1 MSRRFAGPT
10 VLITVMVALVLPGC
24 HTLAPPV
31 PEVKVAPTAPSVSTD
46 KVTAP
51 EDRLA
56 VFSAQLEGVKKA
68 ATESTPKSTSGATGI
83 TGITGITGTGN
94 LVAVFNPDTS
104 LFRWKLWHSGLKG
117 IPKAG
122 QFHGRDGPDTGGT
135 SYLPFS
141 GAVKSHMEGR
151 ATLTDSQAADLLAG
165 RWYVSIRTSVYPNGE
180 IRGQLV
186 LHE

>member
-1 MSRRFAGPT
+1 MSRRFAGLTGLMT
-10 VLITVMVALVLPGC
+10 VLVALVLPGC
-24 HTLAPPV
+24 DTLAPPV
-31 PEVKVAPTAPSVSTD
+31 PEVKVASAVPSASTD
-46 KVTAP
+46 KVRTP
-51 EDRLA
+51 KDRLT

-83 TGITGITGTGN
+83 TGTGN
-94 LVAVFNPDTS
+94 LVAVYNPDTT
-104 LFRWKLWHSGLKG
+104 LFRWKLLHSGLKG

-141 GAVKSHMEGR
+141 GATKGQMEGR
-151 ATLTDSQAADLLAG
+151 ATLTESQAADLLAG